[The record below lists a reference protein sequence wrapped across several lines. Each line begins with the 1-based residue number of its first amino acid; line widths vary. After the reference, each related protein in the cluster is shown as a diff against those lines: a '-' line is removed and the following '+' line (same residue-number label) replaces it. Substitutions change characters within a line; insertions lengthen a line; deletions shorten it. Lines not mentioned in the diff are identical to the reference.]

1 MADSALERYLKDK
14 RLQDTQPGRNKDIE
28 EIKESFQDTLT
39 GLTEPKPPVKFFR
52 SFLPRKTEDGKLR
65 DTSAFRFGLFLDL
78 VNLDLVYFCL

>member
-14 RLQDTQPGRNKDIE
+14 QLQDTQPGKNKNIE

-52 SFLPRKTEDGKLR
+52 SLFPKKTNR
-65 DTSAFRFGLFLDL
+65 FFIIDTRC
-78 VNLDLVYFCL
+78 FCLLYPYHF